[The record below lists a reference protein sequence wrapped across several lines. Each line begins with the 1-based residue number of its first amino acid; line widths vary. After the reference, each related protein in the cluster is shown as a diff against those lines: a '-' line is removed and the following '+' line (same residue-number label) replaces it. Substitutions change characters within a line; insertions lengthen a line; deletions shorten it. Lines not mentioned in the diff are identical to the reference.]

1 MRPASASGTLRSS
14 SWSSILRPIPSAA
27 AVAATIASALLL
39 CAGSA
44 QAEITT
50 FTNQASYLA
59 AVGNTGVD
67 NYNDLIQQMYF
78 DQIPRQAGDYAYSVS
93 AGPKAPAIWAG
104 TSDYVDFWLTSQ
116 NRTDTTTFA
125 LQDGVAGAGG
135 NFFGSDTYSHPTAA
149 ASLLLTATDSTGAT
163 VSFTL
168 ENPDVHS
175 FVGFV
180 SSANLVSLTV
190 TAGQQP
196 GVWSS
201 IDNFH
206 VSVAAVPEPGTYAML
221 LAGLG
226 MLGWTARRRGKGA

>member
-1 MRPASASGTLRSS
+1 M
-14 SWSSILRPIPSAA
+14 RPIPSAV

-59 AVGNTGVD
+59 AVGTTGVD

-78 DQIPRQAGDYAYSVS
+78 DQVPRQAGDYAYSVS

-104 TSDYVDFWLTSQ
+104 TDDYVDFWLTSQ

-206 VSVAAVPEPGTYAML
+206 VSVAAVPEPQTWGM
-221 LAGLG
+221 LAGGLALLG
-226 MLGWTARRRGKGA
+226 YAAWRQRTMRPS

>member
-1 MRPASASGTLRSS
+1 MRRATARGTIHPYPWSLDVRS
-14 SWSSILRPIPSAA
+14 IPSAA
-27 AVAATIASALLL
+27 AVAATLASALLL

-44 QAEITT
+44 QAEITA
-50 FTNQASYLA
+50 FTSQSAYLA

-67 NYNDLIQQMYF
+67 DYNDLIQQMYF
-78 DQIPRQAGDYAYSVS
+78 DQIPRQAGEYSYSVS

-104 TSDYVDFWLTSQ
+104 TDDYVDFWLTSQ
-116 NRTDTTTFA
+116 NRTDTTTFV
-125 LQDGVAGAGG
+125 LQGGVAGAGG
-135 NFFGSDTYSHPTAA
+135 NFFGSDIYSHPTTA

-168 ENPDVHS
+168 ENPTAQS

-180 SSANLVSLTV
+180 SSADLVSLTV
-190 TAGQQP
+190 TAGEQP

-226 MLGWTARRRGKGA
+226 MLGWTARRRRRAA

>member
-1 MRPASASGTLRSS
+1 
-14 SWSSILRPIPSAA
+14 
-27 AVAATIASALLL
+27 
-39 CAGSA
+39 
-44 QAEITT
+44 
-50 FTNQASYLA
+50 
-59 AVGNTGVD
+59 
-67 NYNDLIQQMYF
+67 MYF

-104 TSDYVDFWLTSQ
+104 TEDYVDFFLTSQ
-116 NRTDTTTFA
+116 NRTDITTFV

-135 NFFGSDTYSHPTAA
+135 NFFGSDAYSHPTAA

-163 VSFTL
+163 VTFTL

-180 SSANLVSLTV
+180 SSADLVSLTV

-206 VSVAAVPEPGTYAML
+206 ISVAAVPEPQTWGM
-221 LAGLG
+221 LAGGLALLG
-226 MLGWTARRRGKGA
+226 YAARRQQKVRLV